1 MQKLKITLTN
11 VIGTL
16 FNLVQGILNV
26 TLLHQ
31 ALVKRNQEGNSNRS
45 VKTISFNSRFDS
57 SPSPLKV
64 LKLILSADKF
74 FVNLK
79 KTDKLAKF
87 TVTSIEIYL
96 DRCFNS

>member
-1 MQKLKITLTN
+1 MYNVTFDNVVFEYSIKGILTN

-31 ALVKRNQEGNSNRS
+31 ALVKRNQDGNSNNS
-45 VKTISFNSRFDS
+45 VKTISFNSRFDN

-64 LKLILSADKF
+64 LKFILSADKF
-74 FVNLK
+74 LVNLQNK
-79 KTDKLAKF
+79 NY
-87 TVTSIEIYL
+87 I
-96 DRCFNS
+96 RRNNHH